1 MHPLRLHFFA
11 SLGNNYW
18 SNINNHAK
26 LFVAHNKIGI
36 KFLSWKKFD
45 YLIKFFQNNIMR
57 VSFQ

>member
-1 MHPLRLHFFA
+1 MYPLRLHFFA

-18 SNINNHAK
+18 SNRNNHAK

-45 YLIKFFQNNIMR
+45 YLIKFF
-57 VSFQ
+57 